1 MMEFGALKARRFL
14 AEGRLLILE
23 VAVDRI
29 AALCRGDTDLY
40 SLGYAAD
47 EWACDCPARSRRCSH
62 LQALHLVTVADLR
75 HRPHWTTSSKAQH
88 A

>member
-1 MMEFGALKARRFL
+1 MSESAAVKARRYL
-14 AEGRLLILE
+14 TEGRLLVIE

-29 AALCRGDTDLY
+29 AALCRGDTGLY

-47 EWACDCPARSRRCSH
+47 DWACDCPARSRRCSH
-62 LQALHLVTVADLR
+62 LRALQLVTVANPLHLR
-75 HRPHWTTSSKAQH
+75 RELSSEAHH